1 MTRFCSSNT
10 LQRFST
16 LVWVSIL
23 PLLSSCA
30 GPGGTGGIGAQGGKQ
45 VSPADFITGSVWF
58 FLLGLAVYY
67 ILVLK
72 PGFEEEDRQKK
83 FIDELKKN
91 DEVVTAGG
99 VFGRVFSIQPEFITV
114 EIAPNIRIKVVPTK
128 VFPVKSK
135 NAKTE
140 TSKSEN
146 SNKDSS
152 SAK

>member
-1 MTRFCSSNT
+1 MNRLFRSNT
-10 LQRFST
+10 FQRLST
-16 LVWVSIL
+16 LVWVTIL

-30 GPGGTGGIGAQGGKQ
+30 GLGGSGGVGAQGGKQ

-99 VFGRVFSIQPEFITV
+99 VFGRVYSIQPEFITV
-114 EIAPNIRIKVVPTK
+114 EIAQNIRIKVVPNK
-128 VFPVKSK
+128 VLPVKSK
-135 NAKTE
+135 NSKTD
-140 TSKSEN
+140 TSKSDN
-146 SNKDSS
+146 SNKDSG